1 MPMRTRDTDASPAA
15 LECAGQLTPKPS
27 GITTS
32 SAPLYAS
39 DSSIPRNRAYAC
51 GRRHSAVTEPR
62 SSRRAMIATRIGA
75 PDLTAD
81 RSMPPSRS

>member
-1 MPMRTRDTDASPAA
+1 MPDTDASAAA
-15 LECAGQLTPKPS
+15 LECPGQLTPKPS

-32 SAPLYAS
+32 SGPVYDS
-39 DSSIPRNRAYAC
+39 DSSIPRKRAYAR
-51 GRRHSAVTEPR
+51 GRPHSAVTEPR

-75 PDLTAD
+75 PAWAAD